1 MPTLGFNKHSHTSSI
16 YTLHTPPLKQR
27 INSHM
32 WFNSHQEKAK
42 NGCRCVKWYN
52 IKFSNFYTFRLD
64 LQKIFEFLKNF
75 PHPHTW
81 DTLSQCM
88 VLRERSLSTKT
99 SPIAYILKPIFFFL
113 KTPPTLTTQQHI
125 NTNTT
130 QPPNRNIN
138 INT

>member
-1 MPTLGFNKHSHTSSI
+1 MRGSILTKKGLEMGVGVSNGTISSVQNFTLSLGF
-16 YTLHTPPLKQR
+16 
-27 INSHM
+27 
-32 WFNSHQEKAK
+32 A
-42 NGCRCVKWYN
+42 
-52 IKFSNFYTFRLD
+52 
-64 LQKIFEFLKNF
+64 KIFEFLKNF

-99 SPIAYILKPIFFFL
+99 SPIAYILKPNFFFYL
-113 KTPPTLTTQQHI
+113 KKTPPTLTTHQHI